1 MNLQAYK
8 TFLQETKVEQKLLSS
23 QKDKLIEATENLKA
37 EGGYLLEA
45 QDVINAV
52 GILAQ
57 AEFQEVVECLVTQAL
72 QYIFG
77 PSYSFRITN
86 KIVRNQSESYFHVV
100 IDDVEYSLE
109 DELGGGVLDVVS
121 FALRVVFWVINV
133 EKTEPIMFFDEPAKF
148 VSKDKREF
156 LGKMLKGM
164 SELLGLQII
173 MVTHDEIMEEISDR
187 SFKVSM
193 ENGVSSVE
201 RIK

>member
-23 QKDKLIEATENLKA
+23 QKDKLIEAIENLKA

-77 PSYSFRITN
+77 SAYSFQITN
-86 KIVRNQSESYFHVV
+86 KIVRNQSESYFHVM
-100 IDDVEYSLE
+100 IDGVPYSLQ
-109 DELGGGVLDVVS
+109 DELGGGVLDVIS

-133 EKTEPIMFFDEPAKF
+133 EKTEPIIILDEPLKF
-148 VSKDKREF
+148 VSADK
-156 LGKMLKGM
+156 LDSVGKMLKGI

-173 MVTHDEIMEEISDR
+173 MVSHEQFLINISDR
-187 SFKVSM
+187 SF
-193 ENGVSSVE
+193 EITQHNGISHVE
-201 RIK
+201 RLK

>member
-8 TFLQETKVEQKLLSS
+8 TFLQETKVEQRLLSS
-23 QKDKLIEATENLKA
+23 QKDKLIEAIEALKA

-77 PSYSFRITN
+77 SSYSFRITN

-133 EKTEPIMFFDEPAKF
+133 EKTEPIIILDEPLKF
-148 VSKDKREF
+148 VSEDK
-156 LGKMLKGM
+156 LDSIGKMLKGI

-173 MVTHDEIMEEISDR
+173 MVSHEHFLINISDHSWEVTIHNR
-187 SFKVSM
+187 I
-193 ENGVSSVE
+193 SSVE